1 MVTSDTI
8 STVAG
13 LFARRKSGVRYAP
26 MNARTL
32 GTALGRWP
40 IALVAVFVLALCV
53 LFPGLGS
60 PGLWEPHE
68 RQLSDRAAPPI
79 DKGATKPVVPEASPA
94 PEDSCVRQAPKDATA
109 RSLTT
114 RAAKWGRDTIGDS
127 DTGRRLPLALMG
139 LLTVLA
145 TAGIA
150 MRFGGARAGLL
161 AGIVV
166 LSMPLLSLQARMLT
180 SEIGTACGGAL
191 IVYSLVALSRL
202 GAAYGTALAAI
213 DAGVA
218 VASLIL
224 GSWLGFYGGGALLGL
239 VVPIGAVA
247 AAGGLGIQVVTA
259 GMRRE
264 RVMPHVPALVATVA
278 VAGLVSLLIHEL
290 YSLKDPVPGM
300 MPNARQIFGQ
310 VIVADG
316 CWSELL
322 GGLWRPDDD
331 LRAIFDSSFEQ
342 IAYGTFPW
350 GVLGPIAMA
359 ALLASADKDHRAA
372 GAISLAWGAGA
383 WIAVEA
389 FQRKV
394 GFTLYAGF
402 PALAIAIGVWLDS
415 VLTRRGK
422 GGKGGD
428 PDAAPT
434 GLLLVG
440 LFFLIAV
447 LNIGKDMYSFP
458 DRATS
463 LLVGLDQIPYPKD
476 SKLLFLP
483 TKIWI
488 LITGLI
494 AGLGFGLSMLIW
506 RPSATPFG
514 ATLRKIGNA
523 AMAVAIAGTIVMAAF
538 WTFVWQPRLS
548 EHLSSKA
555 MFETYKDLR
564 KPGDQLVIMG
574 DLGHAPRAY
583 ADTTP
588 ETVNARDQIV
598 AALARPNRVFA
609 IAPQTELCTLHREVG
624 GKPYYVIDDRNVRN
638 LLLSN
643 KVDGT
648 TDKNPLATAIVHTE
662 PKAIKQRPKTPVI
675 WDKKLE
681 LLGWD
686 IPATM
691 ERGSKVEVKIYYKVI
706 QGVGGAWK
714 SLMHFD
720 GPLRF
725 NGDHPPIK
733 DRCPTSTWQPGDY
746 IIDTHTINV
755 GGGAFPPG
763 KYDLWI
769 GFFTGSAPNW
779 KNMPV
784 TSPALPSDM
793 RDTADRVKIMSV
805 VLD

>member
-1 MVTSDTI
+1 
-8 STVAG
+8 
-13 LFARRKSGVRYAP
+13 
-26 MNARTL
+26 MNARSL
-32 GTALGRWP
+32 GSALGRWP
-40 IALVAVFVLALCV
+40 IALAAVFVLALAI
-53 LFPGLGS
+53 LFPGLGT
-60 PGLWEPHE
+60 PGLWEPQE
-68 RQLSDRAAPPI
+68 RALSDRAAPPI
-79 DKGATKPVVPEASPA
+79 DPDAPKVAPVPEPA
-94 PEDSCVRQAPKDATA
+94 PTPAESCVRTPPKDAAA
-109 RSLTT
+109 RSLTAS
-114 RAAKWGRDTIGDS
+114 AAKFGRDKISDS
-127 DTGRRLPLALMG
+127 DTGRRLPFALMG

-161 AGIVV
+161 AGIVL
-166 LSMPLLSLQARMLT
+166 LSMPLLSLQSRMLT

-191 IVYSLVALSRL
+191 IIYSLVALSRL

-218 VASLIL
+218 IGSLVL
-224 GSWLGFYGGGALLGL
+224 GSYLGFRGGGALLGL
-239 VVPIGAVA
+239 VVPIGAIA
-247 AAGGLGIQVVTA
+247 AAGGFGIQAVAA
-259 GMRRE
+259 GLRRE
-264 RVMPHVPALVATVA
+264 RVLPHVPALAAGVA
-278 VAGLVSLLIHEL
+278 VIALIGLLVHEL
-290 YSLKDPVPGM
+290 YALKDPGGVM
-300 MPNARQIFGQ
+300 APNARQVLGQ
-310 VIVADG
+310 VITAEG
-316 CWSELL
+316 CWSKLL

-331 LRAIFDSSFEQ
+331 LRAVFDSSFEQ

-350 GVLGPIAMA
+350 GVLAPIAMA
-359 ALLASADKDHRAA
+359 GLLANTDKDQRAA
-372 GAISLAWGAGA
+372 GAISLAWAAGA
-383 WIAVEA
+383 WIATEA

-402 PALAIAIGVWLDS
+402 PALAVAIGVWLDT

-422 GGKGGD
+422 GNAGGD
-428 PDAAPT
+428 ADAAPA
-434 GLLLVG
+434 GLMLVG

-447 LNIGKDMYSFP
+447 LNLGKDMHSFP
-458 DRATS
+458 DRASS
-463 LLVGLDQIPYPKD
+463 LLVGMDQIPYPKT

-483 TKIWI
+483 TKTWI
-488 LITGLI
+488 LLTGLI
-494 AGLGFGLSMLIW
+494 AGLGFGMSMLLW
-506 RPSATPFG
+506 RSRADRLG
-514 ATLRKIGNA
+514 VTLRKLANI
-523 AMAVAIAGTIVMAAF
+523 AMGIALAGTMVMAAF
-538 WTFVWQPRLS
+538 WTFVWQPRLA

-555 MFETYKDLR
+555 MFDTYKDLR
-564 KPGDQLVIMG
+564 SQGDPLVIMG
-574 DLGHAPRAY
+574 DLGSAPKAY
-583 ADTTP
+583 ADTKP
-588 ETVNARDQIV
+588 ELVNARDQVV

-643 KVDGT
+643 KLDGT

-662 PKAIKQRPKTPVI
+662 PKGIKQRPKVPVI
-675 WDKKLE
+675 WDKRLE

-691 ERGSKVEVKIYYKVI
+691 ERGSKVEVKIYYKVL

-733 DRCPTSTWQPGDY
+733 DRCPTSTWQPGDF
-746 IIDTHTINV
+746 IIDTHTIKV
-755 GGGAFPPG
+755 GGGAFPRG

-779 KNMPV
+779 KNMPISAPV
-784 TSPALPSDM
+784 APHEM

-805 VLD
+805 TLD

>member
-1 MVTSDTI
+1 VTSDTI
-8 STVAG
+8 PLSLGFSPDASQG
-13 LFARRKSGVRYAP
+13 YFRA
-26 MNARTL
+26 MNARSL
-32 GTALGRWP
+32 GSALGRWP
-40 IALVAVFVLALCV
+40 IALATVFVLALCI
-53 LFPGLGS
+53 LFPGLGT

-79 DKGATKPVVPEASPA
+79 DKDAAKPPVVEPVPA
-94 PEDSCVRQAPKDATA
+94 PTDSCVRTAPKNAAA
-109 RSLTT
+109 RSLTP
-114 RAAKWGRDTIGDS
+114 RAATWGRDTFGDS
-127 DTGRRLPLALMG
+127 DTGRRLPFALMG

-150 MRFGGARAGLL
+150 MRFAGARAGLL
-161 AGIVV
+161 AGIVL

-191 IVYSLVALSRL
+191 IIYSLVALSRL

-213 DAGVA
+213 DAGIAIAALV
-218 VASLIL
+218 L
-224 GSWLGFYGGGALLGL
+224 GAWLGFQGGGALLGL
-239 VVPIGAVA
+239 VVPIGAIA
-247 AAGGLGIQVVTA
+247 AAGGLGIPAVTA
-259 GMRRE
+259 GLRRE
-264 RVMPHVPALVATVA
+264 RVLPHVPALIATIA
-278 VAGLVSLLIHEL
+278 VAALIGLLIHEL
-290 YSLKDPVPGM
+290 YALKDPTAGL
-300 MPNARQIFGQ
+300 MPNARQVLGKA
-310 VIVADG
+310 IVSDG

-322 GGLWRPDDD
+322 GGLWRTDDD
-331 LRAIFDSSFEQ
+331 LRATFDSSFEQ

-350 GVLGPIAMA
+350 GVLGPIAAA
-359 ALLASADKDHRAA
+359 ALLASTDKDHRAA

-402 PALAIAIGVWLDS
+402 PALAVAIAVWLDS
-415 VLTRRGK
+415 VLTRRAK

-428 PDAAPT
+428 ADAAPS
-434 GLLLVG
+434 GLMLVG

-447 LNIGKDMYSFP
+447 VNLGKDMHSFP
-458 DRATS
+458 DRASS
-463 LLVGLDQIPYPKD
+463 LLVGLDQIPYPKL
-476 SKLLFLP
+476 STLLFVP
-483 TKIWI
+483 TKTWI
-488 LITGLI
+488 LLTGLF
-494 AGLGFGLSMLIW
+494 AGLGFGLSMLVW
-506 RPSATPFG
+506 RSQATRLG
-514 ATLRKIGNA
+514 SVLRAIANV
-523 AMAVAIAGTIVMAAF
+523 AMAVAIGGTVVMAAF
-538 WTFVWQPRLS
+538 WTFVWQPRLA

-564 KPGDQLVIMG
+564 KPGDPLVIMG
-574 DLGHAPRAY
+574 DLGQAPRAY
-583 ADTTP
+583 ADAKP
-588 ETVNARDQIV
+588 EMVNSRDQIV
-598 AALARPNRVFA
+598 AALGRPDRVFA

-648 TDKNPLATAIVHTE
+648 TDKNPLATAIVHEE
-662 PKAIKQRPKTPVI
+662 PKNIQQRPKTPVI
-675 WDKKLE
+675 WDKRLE

-691 ERGSKVEVKIYYKVI
+691 DRGSKVEVKLYYKVI

-733 DRCPTSTWQPGDY
+733 DRCPTSTWQPGDF
-746 IIDTHTINV
+746 IIDTYTINV
-755 GGGAFPPG
+755 GGGAFPRG

-784 TSPALPSDM
+784 SSPGAPHDM

-805 VLD
+805 TLD